1 MILERVE
8 SEHIETAE
16 EIVYNFCFG
25 WNIICLHKD
34 GNMRFTEIWEGLF
47 LFGFLYSLA
56 QLDSRLKVL
65 VHSFAVAVVSSS

>member
-34 GNMRFTEIWEGLF
+34 GNMRFTEI
-47 LFGFLYSLA
+47 
-56 QLDSRLKVL
+56 
-65 VHSFAVAVVSSS
+65 